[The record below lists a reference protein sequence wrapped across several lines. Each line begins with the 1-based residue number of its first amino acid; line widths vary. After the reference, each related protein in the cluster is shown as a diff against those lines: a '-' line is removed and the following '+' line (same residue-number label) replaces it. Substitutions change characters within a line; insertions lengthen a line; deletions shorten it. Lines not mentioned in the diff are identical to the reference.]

1 MIAVL
6 IMMMRL
12 DIPMELLLSRIS
24 SCGAGHGGFEGQM
37 PSITAELTSWI
48 AFLLLE
54 AHPMQGLGQRARIIR
69 RLLCDHANP
78 FLAAEPMT
86 RG

>member
-6 IMMMRL
+6 IVMMRL

-37 PSITAELTSWI
+37 PPTSARSGI
-48 AFLLLE
+48 LLLE
-54 AHPMQGLGQRARIIR
+54 AHPMQGFGQRARVI
-69 RLLCDHANP
+69 
-78 FLAAEPMT
+78 
-86 RG
+86 